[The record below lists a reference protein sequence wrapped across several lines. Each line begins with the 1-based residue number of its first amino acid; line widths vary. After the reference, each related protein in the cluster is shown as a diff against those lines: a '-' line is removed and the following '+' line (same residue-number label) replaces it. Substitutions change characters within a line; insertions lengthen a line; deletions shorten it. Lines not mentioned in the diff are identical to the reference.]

1 MKKLFIQVG
10 AGPAVILHM
19 HVKIL
24 MSTQGSL
31 ADGLLGI
38 FHPYIGPLSRP
49 LLSGTPIRAFG
60 SWTTLIASCRPLT
73 FVTFEDILI
82 LEF

>member
-1 MKKLFIQVG
+1 MVLSRQVWSCCDIARRLNTKDHSRSISG
-10 AGPAVILHM
+10 WSIGIISPDMGPR
-19 HVKIL
+19 
-24 MSTQGSL
+24 
-31 ADGLLGI
+31 
-38 FHPYIGPLSRP
+38 SRP
-49 LLSGTPIRAFG
+49 LLSGTPIRALG